1 MMDYNTLKNILYN
14 MPEDYKDVIKSNPKM
29 ADVIKQDVILNALIE
44 HGLFK
49 DELDYYNQ
57 CQKRYDAIRE
67 ETIRQI
73 EEFEEDDN

>member
-1 MMDYNTLKNILYN
+1 MDYNTLKNILYN

-44 HGLFK
+44 HGIFK

-57 CQKRYDAIRE
+57 CQKRYDNIRE
-67 ETIRQI
+67 ETIKEI
-73 EEFEEDDN
+73 ERYEQENEE

>member
-1 MMDYNTLKNILYN
+1 MDYNTLKDILYN

-44 HGLFK
+44 HGIFK

-57 CQKRYDAIRE
+57 CKERYNNIRE
-67 ETIRQI
+67 ETKKEI
-73 EEFEEDDN
+73 ERYEQKNEK

>member
-1 MMDYNTLKNILYN
+1 MDYNTLKNILYN

-44 HGLFK
+44 HGIFK

-57 CQKRYDAIRE
+57 CQKRYDNIRE
-67 ETIRQI
+67 ETIKEI
-73 EEFEEDDN
+73 ERYEEENEE

>member
-1 MMDYNTLKNILYN
+1 MDYNTLKNIVYN

-44 HGLFK
+44 HGIFK

-57 CQKRYDAIRE
+57 CQKRYDNIRE
-67 ETIRQI
+67 ETIKEI
-73 EEFEEDDN
+73 ERYEEENEE